1 MNIEIIGKLYYMV
14 YILVLEYCSFSF
26 FFMIFFILVIRMVDI
41 YILLIIFICMWY
53 LKLWLL
59 MDFIICNK
67 IVVV

>member
-1 MNIEIIGKLYYMV
+1 MNIEIIGKLNYMV

-67 IVVV
+67 IVIV